1 MADRSASQAP
11 RASRAFRTFRRR
23 RAVALVVT
31 GPLIALTALVTPAAR
46 AAAPASA
53 AAGSATQPRAGSPEA
68 LLAALTLAEKISFVH
83 GSSDPQSLGQ
93 AGYIPGVARL
103 GIPPLRLT
111 DGPAGV
117 RVTHPSTAM
126 PAPVALASSFDPAL
140 ARQYGE
146 IIGRNGRALGQDVLL
161 SPMVNTIRVP
171 YAGRNFETFS
181 EDPLLSGQTVA
192 SEVRG
197 IQSQG
202 LIATTKH
209 YAENNQE
216 QDRQTVDVQVGEQA
230 LHEIEL
236 AGFEAA
242 VKAGTGSI
250 MCSYNKINGET
261 GCGNTELLTT
271 ILKEQWGFRG
281 WVMSDWGAT
290 HSTDAITAGL
300 DQEMPG
306 GTYLGTPLQTAIE
319 NGSIPVSAL
328 NASVLRILHEM
339 AVFGLLKCASAT
351 GAVSGCRLPARPT
364 FGTTVSNAV
373 AQKVAEQGAV
383 LLRNTGQAL
392 PLTGKAARSIALI
405 GTPAQTPVIGGGGR
419 SQVTPTSVTTP
430 RAEISA
436 RAGAHAQVSYSPG
449 IDTTGVVIPAG
460 ALSGGPIDL
469 TGDQALP
476 NGQNFDAT
484 RTLTVP
490 TTGNYLLNLGVA
502 QGLGSLTVDGTQVAS
517 GFALSSQ
524 LTSFRATVPLTAGTH
539 TVHVTANGIPGFL
552 TGPLQVRLAW
562 VTPEAAQAMLAK
574 AVAQARAARTAVVF
588 GYDEGTEG
596 ADRTSLALPFGQDAL
611 ISAVAAVNPHTV
623 VVLNTGSAIT
633 MPWLHSVKS
642 VLDLYYPGQLGG
654 RATARLLFGDVNP
667 SGKLSQTFPLDE
679 AHTLVS
685 GNPSRYPGVNGEE
698 QYSEGIFVGYRWY
711 DAEHQKTLFPFG
723 FGLSYSTFSYRGLQ
737 ARQARDGGLDVTLTV
752 KNTGRRTGREVAQ
765 IYLGPSSQVKGTQQ
779 AVRALAGYRK
789 VSLRPGESRRI
800 TVHVAVRQL
809 QHWDAATSC
818 WRLGTGTR
826 TVWAGSS
833 SATLPLSTAVRVT
846 G

>member
-1 MADRSASQAP
+1 VV
-11 RASRAFRTFRRR
+11 
-23 RAVALVVT
+23 VA
-31 GPLIALTALVTPAAR
+31 GPLIALTALVTPVAHAAPEPG
-46 AAAPASA
+46 ATTSPASA
-53 AAGSATQPRAGSPEA
+53 GSPDA
-68 LLAALTLAEKISFVH
+68 LIAAMTLAEKISFVH

-192 SEVRG
+192 GEVRG

-236 AGFEAA
+236 SGFEAA
-242 VKAGTGSI
+242 VRAGTGSI

-261 GCGNTELLTT
+261 GCGNSELLTS

-290 HSTDAITAGL
+290 HSTDAIVKGL

-306 GTYLGTPLQTAIE
+306 GTYLGTPLQTAIQ

-328 NASVLRILHEM
+328 NNSVRRILLEM
-339 AVFGLLKCASAT
+339 AAFGLLKCASTA
-351 GAVSGCRLPARPT
+351 GPRAGCSLPARPT
-364 FGTTVSNAV
+364 FGTAVSNAV

-383 LLRNTGQAL
+383 LLRNTGGAL

-405 GTPAQTPVIGGGGR
+405 GTAAQTPVIGGGGS

-430 RAEISA
+430 RAEITA
-436 RAGAHAQVSYSPG
+436 RAGAGAKVSYSPG
-449 IDTTGVVIPAG
+449 IDTTGVVVPAS

-490 TTGNYLLNLGVA
+490 ATGDYLLVLGVA
-502 QGLGSLTVDGTQVAS
+502 QGIGTLTVDGTQVAS
-517 GFALSSQ
+517 RFALSSQ
-524 LTSFRATVPLTAGTH
+524 LTSIRATVHLTAGTH
-539 TVHVTANGIPGFL
+539 TVHVSAVGIPGFL
-552 TGPLQVRLAW
+552 TGPLQVRLSW
-562 VTPEAAQAMLAK
+562 VTPSAAAATLAD

-611 ISAVAAVNPHTV
+611 IKAVAAANPNTV

-633 MPWLHSVKS
+633 MPWLHSVRS

-685 GNPSRYPGVNGEE
+685 GDPARYPGVNGEE
-698 QYSEGIFVGYRWY
+698 QYSEGILVGYRWY
-711 DAEHQKTLFPFG
+711 DAQHQKTLFPFG
-723 FGLSYSTFSYRGLQ
+723 FGLSYSTFSYRGLHASA
-737 ARQARDGGLDVTLTV
+737 ARAGGLDVSFTV
-752 KNTGRRTGREVAQ
+752 KNTGRRAGREVAQ
-765 IYLGPSSQVKGTQQ
+765 VYLGPSSRVTGAQQ
-779 AVRALAGYRK
+779 AVRALAGYGK
-789 VSLRPGESRRI
+789 VSLRPGQSRRI

-809 QHWDAATSC
+809 QHWDSSAHA
-818 WRLGTGTR
+818 WRLGTGPR
-826 TVWAGSS
+826 TVWAGPS
-833 SATLPLSTAVRVT
+833 SATLPLSTTVRIPAP
-846 G
+846 

>member
-1 MADRSASQAP
+1 MADRSASGP
-11 RASRAFRTFRRR
+11 RRTRRAHRHRS
-23 RAVALVVT
+23 AVALVVT
-31 GPLIALTALVTPAAR
+31 GPLIAVTALISPAQAT
-46 AAAPASA
+46 
-53 AAGSATQPRAGSPEA
+53 GSAGTGSAGTRSVDA
-68 LLAALTLAEKISFVH
+68 LLAAMTLPEKISFVH

-103 GIPPLRLT
+103 GVPPLRLT

-192 SEVRG
+192 DEVRG

-236 AGFEAA
+236 SGFEAA

-250 MCSYNKINGET
+250 MCSYNKINGEP

-290 HSTDAITAGL
+290 HSTDAISTGL

-306 GTYLGTPLQTAIE
+306 GTYLGAPLQTAIE
-319 NGSIPVSAL
+319 NGSIPVSTL
-328 NASVLRILHEM
+328 NASVRRILHEM
-339 AVFGLLKCASAT
+339 AAFGLLKCASAA
-351 GAVSGCRLPARPT
+351 GPIAGCRLPARPS
-364 FGTTVSNAV
+364 FGTAISNAV

-383 LLRNTGQAL
+383 LLRNTGQGL
-392 PLTGKAARSIALI
+392 PLTGKAARSIALV
-405 GTPAQTPVIGGGGR
+405 GTAAQTPVIGGGGS

-430 RAEISA
+430 RAEITA
-436 RAGAHAQVSYSPG
+436 RAGSHAHVTYSPG
-449 IDTTGVVIPAG
+449 IDTTGVVIPAS

-476 NGQNFDAT
+476 NGQNFAAT

-490 TTGNYLLNLGVA
+490 TTGDYLLNLGVA
-502 QGLGSLTVDGTQVAS
+502 QGIGSLEVDGTQVAS

-524 LTSFRATVPLTAGTH
+524 LTSFRATVHLTAGAH
-539 TVHVTANGIPGFL
+539 TVHVSANGIPSFL

-562 VTPEAAQAMLAK
+562 VTPEAAQATLAT

-588 GYDEGTEG
+588 AYDEGTEG
-596 ADRTSLALPFGQDAL
+596 ADRTSLALPFGQDTL
-611 ISAVAAVNPHTV
+611 ISAVAAANPNTV

-642 VLDLYYPGQLGG
+642 VLDLYYPGQQGG

-679 AHTLVS
+679 AHTMVA
-685 GNPSRYPGVNGEE
+685 GDPSRYPGVNGEE
-698 QYSEGIFVGYRWY
+698 QYSEGILVGYRWY
-711 DAEHQKTLFPFG
+711 DAEHQQTLFPFG
-723 FGLSYSTFSYRGLQ
+723 FGLSYSSFSYRGLH
-737 ARQARDGGLDVTLTV
+737 ATRARDGGLNVTFTV
-752 KNTGRRTGREVAQ
+752 QNTGRRTGREVAQ
-765 IYLGPSSQVKGTQQ
+765 VYLGPSSRVSGAQQ
-779 AVRALAGYRK
+779 AVRALAGYDK
-789 VSLRPGESRRI
+789 VSLRAGQSRRI

-809 QHWDAATSC
+809 QHWDAAASG

-826 TVWAGSS
+826 TVWAGPS
-833 SATLPLSTAVRVT
+833 SATLPLTTTVRVT
-846 G
+846 PS